1 MAIIYYLAELDWH
14 IGTLPGLPDCWIA
27 RFRFRLLEIKIALK
41 IALALGLPFSLIK
54 DYASFLQIH

>member
-1 MAIIYYLAELDWH
+1 MAIIYYLAGLPGWH
-14 IGTLPGLPDCWIA
+14 IGTIARIARIA
-27 RFRFRLLEIKIALK
+27 RFRFRLLEIKIVK